1 MDVHTLDLRFLGLP
15 HVIASYLVVGP
26 GGPVLVESGPG
37 STVENLRVGLAAYGY
52 EPADIRHV
60 LVTHIHLDHAGAAG
74 WWARQG
80 AHIYVHYLG
89 APHLVDPSK
98 LLSSAARIYGP
109 QMEYLWGD
117 VLPVP
122 GECLTA
128 LYDGDQVHACGLTF
142 TALDTPGHARHHHA
156 FRVEDIAFAGDVA
169 GIHLPGSRL
178 VSVPTPPP
186 EFDLEAWHRSLKR
199 LSAEKLAAVYPTHFG
214 VVNEVPGYLDEL
226 DKLLDEAAGFVRA
239 GMDAGAGREDLV
251 ASYTAWDRARADTWR
266 VSDEEFQAYA
276 ATNPHFMSVD
286 GLVRYWRKRLEAES
300 TPA

>member
-1 MDVHTLDLRFLGLP
+1 VDVHTLDLQFLGLP

-37 STVENLRVGLAAYGY
+37 STLDGLRAGLAAHGY
-52 EPADIRHV
+52 QPADIRHV
-60 LVTHIHLDHAGAAG
+60 LLTHIHLDHAGAAG

-80 AHIYVHYLG
+80 AHIYVHHLG

-122 GECLTA
+122 ADCLTA
-128 LYDGDQVHACGLTF
+128 LYDGDEVRACGLTF

-156 FRVEDIAFAGDVA
+156 FRIEDVAFAGDVA

-186 EFDLEAWHRSLKR
+186 EFDREAWHLSLKR
-199 LSAEKLAAVYPTHFG
+199 LAAEKLAAVYPTHFG
-214 VVNEVPGYLDEL
+214 AVTGVPEYLEEL
-226 DKLLDEAAGFVRA
+226 DRLVDEAAGFVRA
-239 GMDAGAGREDLV
+239 RMDAGDSREELI
-251 ASYTAWDRARADTWR
+251 AAYTAWDRARADAWA
-266 VSDEEFQAYA
+266 VSDDEFQAYS

-286 GLVRYWRKRLEAES
+286 GLMRYWRKRLEAENPPS
-300 TPA
+300 